1 MATTTTNYGLTKP
14 AGTDKYDISVFNG
27 NADKIDS
34 QMKANANAAA
44 TAKSTAD
51 SAQSTANT
59 AKNTADAAL
68 PKSGGTM
75 TGKLVA
81 QSNTDY
87 TTKQVRNVVCSTAEP
102 TSSDGANGDLWAV
115 YE

>member
-1 MATTTTNYGLTKP
+1 MLVSDTTGKVAVSPVTSTEVGYLGGVTSAIQTQINATQST
-14 AGTDKYDISVFNG
+14 AS
-27 NADKIDS
+27 
-34 QMKANANAAA
+34 
-44 TAKSTAD
+44 TAKS
-51 SAQSTANT
+51 
-59 AKNTADAAL
+59 TADAAL
-68 PKSGGTM
+68 PKAGGTM

>member
-1 MATTTTNYGLTKP
+1 MATTTTNYSLTKP
-14 AGTDKYDISVFNG
+14 AGTDKYDISVFNN
-27 NADKIDS
+27 NADKIDA

-51 SAQSTANT
+51 SAKS
-59 AKNTADAAL
+59 TADAAV
-68 PKSGGTM
+68 PKAGGTM

-81 QSNTDY
+81 QSNTAY
-87 TTKQVRNVVCSTAEP
+87 TTKQVRNIVLSTTEP
-102 TSSDGANGDLWAV
+102 TISEGGNGDLWVV

>member
-27 NADKIDS
+27 NADKIDA
-34 QMKANANAAA
+34 QMKINADTAS
-44 TAKSTAD
+44 TAK
-51 SAQSTANT
+51 STANT

-87 TTKQVRNVVCSTAEP
+87 TTKQVRNIVCSTAEP